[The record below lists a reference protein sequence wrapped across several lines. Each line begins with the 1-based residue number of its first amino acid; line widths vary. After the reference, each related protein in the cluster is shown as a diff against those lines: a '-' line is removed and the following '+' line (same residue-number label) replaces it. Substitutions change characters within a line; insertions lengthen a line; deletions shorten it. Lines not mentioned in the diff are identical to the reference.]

1 MEKFHMFDDRIYQMT
16 NGVKAAD
23 RIIYTVM
30 LNEQKFYHDKGQY
43 YTPSYAHLGQYAG
56 ITRTTVIACMKRLE
70 AHGLIKKTNVASNQC
85 VIKVYSLDEVPEV
98 LTELTAKEA
107 RKAKLESKVTQS
119 VKKDD
124 PLSQN
129 SLPTESKFFT
139 QSVKIFD
146 TYNNSNNKKE
156 LINNNKE
163 DDFLSLD
170 ELNDFLSMNESD
182 LDSEATK
189 EASKTSDLE
198 EDKISD
204 VNVDSDH
211 KNTQCPAT
219 DDEMDPFDDYLDEES
234 ELTAKEARK
243 AKLESKVTQSVKKD
257 DPLSQNS
264 LPTESKFFTQSVK
277 IFDTYNNSNNK
288 KELINNNKE
297 DDFLSLDELNDFL
310 SMNESDLDSEA
321 TKEASKTS
329 DLEEDKISDVNVD
342 SDHKNTQCP
351 ATDDEMDPFDDYLD
365 EESEREEAIKKA
377 QRKAEIKSR
386 IEMAKLKNKVN
397 DLDDFDDG
405 DDDDFSFTPKKK
417 VVSENKK
424 QRIKPKMYYAGG
436 GIQ

>member
-56 ITRTTVIACMKRLE
+56 ITRTSVIACMKRLE

-146 TYNNSNNKKE
+146 TYNNSNNKEE
-156 LINNNKE
+156 LTNNNKE
-163 DDFLSLD
+163 DDFEGESLKRGAP
-170 ELNDFLSMNESD
+170 LC
-182 LDSEATK
+182 DSHECDSLGIEETVK
-189 EASKTSDLE
+189 ETVKTSDL
-198 EDKISD
+198 D
-204 VNVDSDH
+204 
-211 KNTQCPAT
+211 
-219 DDEMDPFDDYLDEES
+219 
-234 ELTAKEARK
+234 
-243 AKLESKVTQSVKKD
+243 
-257 DPLSQNS
+257 
-264 LPTESKFFTQSVK
+264 
-277 IFDTYNNSNNK
+277 
-288 KELINNNKE
+288 
-297 DDFLSLDELNDFL
+297 
-310 SMNESDLDSEA
+310 
-321 TKEASKTS
+321 
-329 DLEEDKISDVNVD
+329 DLEVSSKQDKEISDVNVD

-365 EESEREEAIKKA
+365 EESEREKAIKRVEKKKRFELA
-377 QRKAEIKSR
+377 RQ
-386 IEMAKLKNKVN
+386 KNKVSG
-397 DLDDFDDG
+397 LDPFDDSE
-405 DDDDFSFTPKKK
+405 DDYYLSPKKK
-417 VVSENKK
+417 QTQDDKK
-424 QRIKPKMYYAGG
+424 QKIKPKMYFAGG
-436 GIQ
+436 GIKQ

>member
-56 ITRTTVIACMKRLE
+56 ITRTSVIACMKRLE

-163 DDFLSLD
+163 DDFEEESLKKGAS
-170 ELNDFLSMNESD
+170 LC
-182 LDSEATK
+182 DSHKCDSLGIEEAIK
-189 EASKTSDLE
+189 ETVKTSDLDDLE
-198 EDKISD
+198 VSSKKTSKQDKEISD
-204 VNVDSDH
+204 VNEVSDQQD
-211 KNTQCPAT
+211 TPCRLEST
-219 DDEMDPFDDYLDEES
+219 DDELPDVDLDDEEDPEE
-234 ELTAKEARK
+234 ELK
-243 AKLESKVTQSVKKD
+243 
-257 DPLSQNS
+257 
-264 LPTESKFFTQSVK
+264 
-277 IFDTYNNSNNK
+277 
-288 KELINNNKE
+288 
-297 DDFLSLDELNDFL
+297 
-310 SMNESDLDSEA
+310 
-321 TKEASKTS
+321 
-329 DLEEDKISDVNVD
+329 
-342 SDHKNTQCP
+342 
-351 ATDDEMDPFDDYLD
+351 
-365 EESEREEAIKKA
+365 RE
-377 QRKAEIKSR
+377 QRKAEIKER
-386 IEMAKLKNKVN
+386 FRKAKLKNRI
-397 DLDDFDDG
+397 DELDDFDDS
-405 DDDDFSFTPKKK
+405 DDDFTFTPKKK
-417 VVSENKK
+417 THTEPKK
-424 QRIKPKMYYAGG
+424 EKVKVRRVYAGG
-436 GIQ
+436 MF

>member
-56 ITRTTVIACMKRLE
+56 ITRTSVIACMKRLE

-163 DDFLSLD
+163 DDFEEESLKKRASLCDSHECDSLD
-170 ELNDFLSMNESD
+170 IE
-182 LDSEATK
+182 EAIK
-189 EASKTSDLE
+189 ETVKTSDLDDLE
-198 EDKISD
+198 VSSKKTSKQDKESSD
-204 VNVDSDH
+204 VNEVSDQQD
-211 KNTQCPAT
+211 TPCRLEST
-219 DDEMDPFDDYLDEES
+219 DDELPDVDLDDEEDPEE
-234 ELTAKEARK
+234 ELK
-243 AKLESKVTQSVKKD
+243 
-257 DPLSQNS
+257 
-264 LPTESKFFTQSVK
+264 
-277 IFDTYNNSNNK
+277 
-288 KELINNNKE
+288 
-297 DDFLSLDELNDFL
+297 
-310 SMNESDLDSEA
+310 
-321 TKEASKTS
+321 
-329 DLEEDKISDVNVD
+329 
-342 SDHKNTQCP
+342 
-351 ATDDEMDPFDDYLD
+351 
-365 EESEREEAIKKA
+365 RE
-377 QRKAEIKSR
+377 QRKAEIKER
-386 IEMAKLKNKVN
+386 FRKAKLKNRI
-397 DLDDFDDG
+397 DELDDFDDS

-417 VVSENKK
+417 THTDSKK
-424 QRIKPKMYYAGG
+424 EKIKPKMYFAGG
-436 GIQ
+436 GMR

>member
-56 ITRTTVIACMKRLE
+56 ITRTSVIACMKRLE

-189 EASKTSDLE
+189 ETSKTSDLE

-204 VNVDSDH
+204 VIASSDH

-219 DDEMDPFDDYLDEES
+219 DDEMDPFDDDEE
-234 ELTAKEARK
+234 
-243 AKLESKVTQSVKKD
+243 
-257 DPLSQNS
+257 
-264 LPTESKFFTQSVK
+264 
-277 IFDTYNNSNNK
+277 
-288 KELINNNKE
+288 
-297 DDFLSLDELNDFL
+297 
-310 SMNESDLDSEA
+310 
-321 TKEASKTS
+321 
-329 DLEEDKISDVNVD
+329 
-342 SDHKNTQCP
+342 
-351 ATDDEMDPFDDYLD
+351 D
-365 EESEREEAIKKA
+365 EESEREKAIKRVEKKKRFELA
-377 QRKAEIKSR
+377 RQ
-386 IEMAKLKNKVN
+386 KNKVSG
-397 DLDDFDDG
+397 LDPFDDS

-417 VVSENKK
+417 QTQDDKK

>member
-56 ITRTTVIACMKRLE
+56 ITRTSVIACMKRLE

-146 TYNNSNNKKE
+146 TYNNSNNKEE
-156 LINNNKE
+156 LTNNNKE
-163 DDFLSLD
+163 DDFEGESLKRGAS
-170 ELNDFLSMNESD
+170 LC
-182 LDSEATK
+182 DSHECDSLGIEETVK
-189 EASKTSDLE
+189 ETVKTSDL
-198 EDKISD
+198 D
-204 VNVDSDH
+204 
-211 KNTQCPAT
+211 
-219 DDEMDPFDDYLDEES
+219 
-234 ELTAKEARK
+234 
-243 AKLESKVTQSVKKD
+243 
-257 DPLSQNS
+257 
-264 LPTESKFFTQSVK
+264 
-277 IFDTYNNSNNK
+277 
-288 KELINNNKE
+288 
-297 DDFLSLDELNDFL
+297 
-310 SMNESDLDSEA
+310 
-321 TKEASKTS
+321 
-329 DLEEDKISDVNVD
+329 DLEVSSKQDKEISDVNVD

-365 EESEREEAIKKA
+365 EESEREEAIK
-377 QRKAEIKSR
+377 RKAEIKSR

-436 GIQ
+436 

>member
-56 ITRTTVIACMKRLE
+56 ITRTSVIACMKRLE

-107 RKAKLESKVTQS
+107 RKVKLESKVTQS

-139 QSVKIFD
+139 QPVKIFD
-146 TYNNSNNKKE
+146 TYNNSNNKEE

-163 DDFLSLD
+163 DDF
-170 ELNDFLSMNESD
+170 E
-182 LDSEATK
+182 
-189 EASKTSDLE
+189 
-198 EDKISD
+198 
-204 VNVDSDH
+204 
-211 KNTQCPAT
+211 
-219 DDEMDPFDDYLDEES
+219 EES
-234 ELTAKEARK
+234 L
-243 AKLESKVTQSVKKD
+243 KKGA
-257 DPLSQNS
+257 S
-264 LPTESKFFTQSVK
+264 LCDSHKRD
-277 IFDTYNNSNNK
+277 I
-288 KELINNNKE
+288 KE

-386 IEMAKLKNKVN
+386 IEMAKQKNKVS

-405 DDDDFSFTPKKK
+405 DDDFTYRPKKK
-417 VVSENKK
+417 THTDSKK
-424 QRIKPKMYYAGG
+424 EKIKPKMYYAGG

>member
-56 ITRTTVIACMKRLE
+56 ITRTSVIACMKRLE

-163 DDFLSLD
+163 DDFEEESLKKGAPLCDSHECDSLD
-170 ELNDFLSMNESD
+170 IE
-182 LDSEATK
+182 EAIK
-189 EASKTSDLE
+189 ETVKTSDLDDLE
-198 EDKISD
+198 VSSKKTSKQDKEISD
-204 VNVDSDH
+204 VIASSDH

-219 DDEMDPFDDYLDEES
+219 DDELDPFDDYLD
-234 ELTAKEARK
+234 
-243 AKLESKVTQSVKKD
+243 D
-257 DPLSQNS
+257 
-264 LPTESKFFTQSVK
+264 
-277 IFDTYNNSNNK
+277 
-288 KELINNNKE
+288 
-297 DDFLSLDELNDFL
+297 
-310 SMNESDLDSEA
+310 
-321 TKEASKTS
+321 
-329 DLEEDKISDVNVD
+329 EED
-342 SDHKNTQCP
+342 P
-351 ATDDEMDPFDDYLD
+351 
-365 EESEREEAIKKA
+365 EEELERE

-386 IEMAKLKNKVN
+386 IAMAKQKNKVS

-405 DDDDFSFTPKKK
+405 DDDFTYRPKKK
-417 VVSENKK
+417 THTDSKK
-424 QRIKPKMYYAGG
+424 EKIKPKMYFAGG
-436 GIQ
+436 GIK

>member
-56 ITRTTVIACMKRLE
+56 ITRTSVIACMKRLE

-163 DDFLSLD
+163 DDF
-170 ELNDFLSMNESD
+170 E
-182 LDSEATK
+182 
-189 EASKTSDLE
+189 
-198 EDKISD
+198 
-204 VNVDSDH
+204 
-211 KNTQCPAT
+211 
-219 DDEMDPFDDYLDEES
+219 EES
-234 ELTAKEARK
+234 L
-243 AKLESKVTQSVKKD
+243 KKRA
-257 DPLSQNS
+257 S
-264 LPTESKFFTQSVK
+264 LCDSHECD
-277 IFDTYNNSNNK
+277 I
-288 KELINNNKE
+288 KE

-329 DLEEDKISDVNVD
+329 DLDDLEVSSKKTSKQDKEISDVNID

-351 ATDDEMDPFDDYLD
+351 ATDDELDPFDDDEED
-365 EESEREEAIKKA
+365 EESEREKAIKRVEKKKRFELA
-377 QRKAEIKSR
+377 RQ
-386 IEMAKLKNKVN
+386 KNKVSG
-397 DLDDFDDG
+397 LDPFDDSE
-405 DDDDFSFTPKKK
+405 DDYYLSPKKK
-417 VVSENKK
+417 QTQDDKK
-424 QRIKPKMYYAGG
+424 QKIKPKMYFAGG
-436 GIQ
+436 GIK

>member
-56 ITRTTVIACMKRLE
+56 ITRTSVIACMKRLE

-163 DDFLSLD
+163 DDF
-170 ELNDFLSMNESD
+170 E
-182 LDSEATK
+182 
-189 EASKTSDLE
+189 
-198 EDKISD
+198 
-204 VNVDSDH
+204 
-211 KNTQCPAT
+211 
-219 DDEMDPFDDYLDEES
+219 EES
-234 ELTAKEARK
+234 L
-243 AKLESKVTQSVKKD
+243 KKGA
-257 DPLSQNS
+257 S
-264 LPTESKFFTQSVK
+264 LCDSHECD
-277 IFDTYNNSNNK
+277 I
-288 KELINNNKE
+288 KE

-321 TKEASKTS
+321 TKETSKTS
-329 DLEEDKISDVNVD
+329 DLDDLEVSSKKTSKQDKEISDVNID

-386 IEMAKLKNKVN
+386 IAMAKQKNKVS

-405 DDDDFSFTPKKK
+405 DDDFTYRPKKK
-417 VVSENKK
+417 THTDSKK
-424 QRIKPKMYYAGG
+424 EKIKPKMYYAGG

>member
-56 ITRTTVIACMKRLE
+56 ITRTSVIACMKRLE

-98 LTELTAKEA
+98 LTELTAKKA

-146 TYNNSNNKKE
+146 TYNNSNNNKE
-156 LINNNKE
+156 LTNNNKE
-163 DDFLSLD
+163 DDFEEESLKKGAS
-170 ELNDFLSMNESD
+170 LC
-182 LDSEATK
+182 DSHECDSLGIEEAIK
-189 EASKTSDLE
+189 ETVKTSDLDDLE
-198 EDKISD
+198 VSPKKTSKQDKEISD
-204 VNVDSDH
+204 V
-211 KNTQCPAT
+211 
-219 DDEMDPFDDYLDEES
+219 
-234 ELTAKEARK
+234 
-243 AKLESKVTQSVKKD
+243 
-257 DPLSQNS
+257 
-264 LPTESKFFTQSVK
+264 
-277 IFDTYNNSNNK
+277 I
-288 KELINNNKE
+288 
-297 DDFLSLDELNDFL
+297 
-310 SMNESDLDSEA
+310 
-321 TKEASKTS
+321 AS
-329 DLEEDKISDVNVD
+329 

-386 IEMAKLKNKVN
+386 IAMAKQKNKVS
-397 DLDDFDDG
+397 DLDDFDDS
-405 DDDDFSFTPKKK
+405 DDDFTFTPRKKTHTD
-417 VVSENKK
+417 SKK
-424 QRIKPKMYYAGG
+424 EKIKPKMYFAGG
-436 GIQ
+436 GIRQ

>member
-56 ITRTTVIACMKRLE
+56 ITRTSVIACMKRLE

-146 TYNNSNNKKE
+146 TYNNSNNNKE
-156 LINNNKE
+156 LTNNNKE
-163 DDFLSLD
+163 DDFEEESLKRGASLCDSHECDSLD
-170 ELNDFLSMNESD
+170 IE
-182 LDSEATK
+182 EAIK
-189 EASKTSDLE
+189 ETVKTSDLDDLE
-198 EDKISD
+198 VSSKKTSKQDKEISD
-204 VNVDSDH
+204 VIASSDH

-219 DDEMDPFDDYLDEES
+219 DDELDPFDDYLD
-234 ELTAKEARK
+234 
-243 AKLESKVTQSVKKD
+243 D
-257 DPLSQNS
+257 
-264 LPTESKFFTQSVK
+264 
-277 IFDTYNNSNNK
+277 
-288 KELINNNKE
+288 
-297 DDFLSLDELNDFL
+297 
-310 SMNESDLDSEA
+310 
-321 TKEASKTS
+321 
-329 DLEEDKISDVNVD
+329 EED
-342 SDHKNTQCP
+342 P
-351 ATDDEMDPFDDYLD
+351 
-365 EESEREEAIKKA
+365 EEELKRE
-377 QRKAEIKSR
+377 QRKAEIKER
-386 IEMAKLKNKVN
+386 FRNAKLKNKVS
-397 DLDDFDDG
+397 DLDDFDDS
-405 DDDDFSFTPKKK
+405 DDDFTYRPKKK
-417 VVSENKK
+417 THTDSKK
-424 QRIKPKMYYAGG
+424 ERIKPKMYFASGG
-436 GIQ
+436 MR

>member
-56 ITRTTVIACMKRLE
+56 ITRTSVIACMKRLE

-163 DDFLSLD
+163 DDFEEESLKKGASLCDSHECDSLD
-170 ELNDFLSMNESD
+170 IE
-182 LDSEATK
+182 EAIK
-189 EASKTSDLE
+189 ETVKTSDLDDLE
-198 EDKISD
+198 VSSKKTSKQDKESSD
-204 VNVDSDH
+204 VNIDSDH

-219 DDEMDPFDDYLDEES
+219 DDELDPFDDYLD
-234 ELTAKEARK
+234 
-243 AKLESKVTQSVKKD
+243 D
-257 DPLSQNS
+257 
-264 LPTESKFFTQSVK
+264 
-277 IFDTYNNSNNK
+277 
-288 KELINNNKE
+288 
-297 DDFLSLDELNDFL
+297 
-310 SMNESDLDSEA
+310 
-321 TKEASKTS
+321 
-329 DLEEDKISDVNVD
+329 EED
-342 SDHKNTQCP
+342 P
-351 ATDDEMDPFDDYLD
+351 
-365 EESEREEAIKKA
+365 EEELKRE
-377 QRKAEIKSR
+377 QRKAEIKER
-386 IEMAKLKNKVN
+386 FRNAKLKNKVS
-397 DLDDFDDG
+397 DLDDFDDS
-405 DDDDFSFTPKKK
+405 DDDFTYRPKKK
-417 VVSENKK
+417 THTDSKK
-424 QRIKPKMYYAGG
+424 ERIKPKMYFASGG
-436 GIQ
+436 MR

>member
-56 ITRTTVIACMKRLE
+56 ITRTSVIACMKRLE

-163 DDFLSLD
+163 DDF
-170 ELNDFLSMNESD
+170 E
-182 LDSEATK
+182 
-189 EASKTSDLE
+189 
-198 EDKISD
+198 
-204 VNVDSDH
+204 
-211 KNTQCPAT
+211 
-219 DDEMDPFDDYLDEES
+219 EES
-234 ELTAKEARK
+234 L
-243 AKLESKVTQSVKKD
+243 KKGD
-257 DPLSQNS
+257 LLCDSH
-264 LPTESKFFTQSVK
+264 ECD
-277 IFDTYNNSNNK
+277 I
-288 KELINNNKE
+288 KE

-321 TKEASKTS
+321 TKETSKTS
-329 DLEEDKISDVNVD
+329 DLEEDKISDVIAS

-351 ATDDEMDPFDDYLD
+351 ATDDEMDPFDDDEED
-365 EESEREEAIKKA
+365 EESEREKAIKRVEKKKRFELA
-377 QRKAEIKSR
+377 RQ
-386 IEMAKLKNKVN
+386 KNKVSG
-397 DLDDFDDG
+397 LDPFDDS

-417 VVSENKK
+417 QTQDDKK
-424 QRIKPKMYYAGG
+424 QKIKPKMYFAGG
-436 GIQ
+436 GMC

>member
-56 ITRTTVIACMKRLE
+56 ITRTSVIACMKRLE

-107 RKAKLESKVTQS
+107 RKVKLESKVSQS

-163 DDFLSLD
+163 DDF
-170 ELNDFLSMNESD
+170 EE
-182 LDSEATK
+182 EATK
-189 EASKTSDLE
+189 KGASLCDSHECDSLGIEEAIKEAVKTSDLDDLE
-198 EDKISD
+198 VSPKKTSKQDKEISD
-204 VNVDSDH
+204 VNEVSDQQD
-211 KNTQCPAT
+211 TPCRLEST
-219 DDEMDPFDDYLDEES
+219 DDELPDVDLDDEEDPEE
-234 ELTAKEARK
+234 ELK
-243 AKLESKVTQSVKKD
+243 
-257 DPLSQNS
+257 
-264 LPTESKFFTQSVK
+264 
-277 IFDTYNNSNNK
+277 
-288 KELINNNKE
+288 
-297 DDFLSLDELNDFL
+297 
-310 SMNESDLDSEA
+310 
-321 TKEASKTS
+321 
-329 DLEEDKISDVNVD
+329 
-342 SDHKNTQCP
+342 
-351 ATDDEMDPFDDYLD
+351 
-365 EESEREEAIKKA
+365 RE
-377 QRKAEIKSR
+377 QRKAEIKER
-386 IEMAKLKNKVN
+386 FRKAKLKNRI
-397 DLDDFDDG
+397 DELDDFDDS
-405 DDDDFSFTPKKK
+405 DDDFTFTPKKK
-417 VVSENKK
+417 THTDSKK
-424 QRIKPKMYYAGG
+424 ERIKPKMYFAGG
-436 GIQ
+436 GIK

>member
-56 ITRTTVIACMKRLE
+56 ITRTSVIACMKRLE

-163 DDFLSLD
+163 DDF
-170 ELNDFLSMNESD
+170 E
-182 LDSEATK
+182 
-189 EASKTSDLE
+189 
-198 EDKISD
+198 
-204 VNVDSDH
+204 
-211 KNTQCPAT
+211 
-219 DDEMDPFDDYLDEES
+219 EES
-234 ELTAKEARK
+234 L
-243 AKLESKVTQSVKKD
+243 KKRA
-257 DPLSQNS
+257 S
-264 LPTESKFFTQSVK
+264 LCDSHECD
-277 IFDTYNNSNNK
+277 I
-288 KELINNNKE
+288 KE

-310 SMNESDLDSEA
+310 SMNESDLEVSS
-321 TKEASKTS
+321 KETSKTS
-329 DLEEDKISDVNVD
+329 DLEEDKISDVIAS

-351 ATDDEMDPFDDYLD
+351 ATDDEMDPFDDEED
-365 EESEREEAIKKA
+365 EESEREKAIKRVEKKKRFELA
-377 QRKAEIKSR
+377 RQ
-386 IEMAKLKNKVN
+386 KNKVSG
-397 DLDDFDDG
+397 LDPFDDSE
-405 DDDDFSFTPKKK
+405 DDYYLSPKKK
-417 VVSENKK
+417 QTQDDKK
-424 QRIKPKMYYAGG
+424 QKIKPKMYFAGG
-436 GIQ
+436 GMR

>member
-43 YTPSYAHLGQYAG
+43 YTSSYAHLGQYAG
-56 ITRTTVIACMKRLE
+56 ITRTSVIACMKRLE

-163 DDFLSLD
+163 DDFEEESLKKGASLCDSHECDSLD
-170 ELNDFLSMNESD
+170 IE
-182 LDSEATK
+182 EAIK
-189 EASKTSDLE
+189 ETVKTSDLDDLE
-198 EDKISD
+198 VSSKKTSKQDKEISD
-204 VNVDSDH
+204 V
-211 KNTQCPAT
+211 
-219 DDEMDPFDDYLDEES
+219 
-234 ELTAKEARK
+234 
-243 AKLESKVTQSVKKD
+243 
-257 DPLSQNS
+257 
-264 LPTESKFFTQSVK
+264 
-277 IFDTYNNSNNK
+277 I
-288 KELINNNKE
+288 
-297 DDFLSLDELNDFL
+297 
-310 SMNESDLDSEA
+310 
-321 TKEASKTS
+321 AS
-329 DLEEDKISDVNVD
+329 

-377 QRKAEIKSR
+377 QRKAKIKAR
-386 IEMAKLKNKVN
+386 IAIAKQKNKVS
-397 DLDDFDDG
+397 DLDDFDDS
-405 DDDDFSFTPKKK
+405 DDDFTYRPKKK
-417 VVSENKK
+417 THTDSKK
-424 QRIKPKMYYAGG
+424 ERIKPKMYFASGG
-436 GIQ
+436 MR